1 MSAYASHLTKLQEKK
16 EVVASED
23 ILSEKGVL
31 LAKSGTS
38 LNQKTCQSILK
49 FKLLKPLEDSILIE
63 NQLTAKHIFQHI
75 IDIINRDFYLKSLN
89 SQLNKKGA
97 LQKCCLR
104 LDSYPLLLQKLT
116 VLHMEISDVFRQS
129 LLSGYF
135 ACICGILENCSKERI
150 EENFLAGITHDIGY
164 LHIDRDILTKK
175 GALSADEWH
184 KVQSHPVIAYAIL
197 QRIPNFPKASAR
209 AVLEHH
215 ENLDGSGYP
224 KAKKIDNLHNMGQLI
239 NLLDN
244 FIVIYQK
251 RFKPLKRSPNSV
263 LPIIQINMHSY
274 LPDVVSTI
282 FKLIKMVPSSTV
294 KTPDEKVIRDLI
306 IYVQQKQNY
315 IKLLTQAIQ
324 QANEDI
330 GFSHKNQSLYSLQNI
345 AINILVI
352 MNSSG
357 LGSDDIDWIEQLD
370 RHEDQQ
376 ALYTEVEDT
385 RLMQGEITY
394 QLQSYQKNA
403 SVFINKNPNEP
414 ASQTLEEALN
424 LFSKNTLPTE
434 PKSLKEYWQQLAT

>member
-1 MSAYASHLTKLQEKK
+1 
-16 EVVASED
+16 
-23 ILSEKGVL
+23 
-31 LAKSGTS
+31 
-38 LNQKTCQSILK
+38 
-49 FKLLKPLEDSILIE
+49 
-63 NQLTAKHIFQHI
+63 
-75 IDIINRDFYLKSLN
+75 
-89 SQLNKKGA
+89 
-97 LQKCCLR
+97 
-104 LDSYPLLLQKLT
+104 
-116 VLHMEISDVFRQS
+116 
-129 LLSGYF
+129 
-135 ACICGILENCSKERI
+135 
-150 EENFLAGITHDIGY
+150 
-164 LHIDRDILTKK
+164 
-175 GALSADEWH
+175 LSADEWH

-244 FIVIYQK
+244 
-251 RFKPLKRSPNSV
+251 
-263 LPIIQINMHSY
+263 
-274 LPDVVSTI
+274 STI